1 MLYIQALLKN
11 KPLFLVMS
19 ALFTAVFFSSI
30 ILQPTAFAAS
40 AGDWFQRTGTTV
52 TEDKVWDRNG
62 VDPDVGVATAFAYII
77 TTDNGLNETLDG
89 EWNCAKNADTGDQK
103 AIDDFA
109 MLIKTGYYNDDKA
122 VDSVFPGKKAKDFEP
137 AAATIITTTINSYG
151 AIDNDNNSRC
161 TFVANLMRDHN
172 LIYDSADQSRAELA
186 AAIAKECGP
195 VWSEGMDA
203 AEAISYYNVLL
214 MSYSSSDWKN
224 KIEKPWNMNSG
235 ANRCS
240 EIDNAAKITS
250 LTPDALKKAVEDACK
265 GNTEML
271 NKLDS
276 FTDLQIAKAYSK
288 IKDGKSCKQAVNFAA
303 SDGTTPVD
311 TPPDTSKTSC
321 NIDGIGWLVC
331 PVMNFLA
338 EVNEKAFGFLQSL
351 LGIRPSLLQDKGTV
365 EAWSKFRDLANVAF
379 VIAFVVIIYSQITS
393 VGVSNYGIKKLL
405 PKIAIA
411 AIMVNLS
418 LFFCQILVDVSN
430 IAGASLYSFISGLV
444 PGLESTLDG
453 TDTTWTTIMTGV
465 LAAGVGVLLVV
476 LVVTAPTVLLAL
488 GMILLILVAR
498 QAFILILV
506 ILSPLAFVAYLLPNT
521 EGMFKKWW
529 KALSAALL
537 VYPIVAVVFGAST
550 LASNIL
556 MGIASDD
563 GNIKGGD
570 DNQMLAIVAL
580 AVMAVPLFAVPV
592 ILKSAMSG
600 AGAIGAKLASL
611 QDRANS
617 HAKNKAAEES
627 KYWGNRA
634 SSAMLS
640 NNGRF
645 ARFNRALTRTGARAD
660 RKVRLETAQ
669 KQREAIEETY
679 AHRDGSRSASRKAAV
694 VDAQETASL
703 SKQIVENQAKQRHLD
718 NNHDLHGRAT
728 RTGLDLH
735 NAEETHKN
743 QVGAAHMAENPG
755 QYDALN
761 ASRGIKQNAELE
773 TTRRFEA
780 SATGQTL
787 GVQRQGLE
795 DQVATAKATQ
805 KQTYNEQQSVLP
817 VSQSLVQQRKA
828 AEGAAKNAE
837 QFNELI
843 FQDSTDGRGLAQ
855 EQKTIEGELEIVHGE
870 QKNNFEASSTG
881 QAQAQQKKTIQ
892 GEAKFIEGTAQL
904 AYETSPEGI
913 SIEKDIQSVQSQ
925 VSTAQTATKAAF
937 TASRSGK
944 ARNLES
950 AVAQA
955 TLGAAEAANKAQVDE
970 LKAGAEAAGV
980 VGTSLEQVAIDLS
993 AADIQTR
1000 AQTQRSASAQNV
1012 ANTEYSGKV
1021 RASENVPGGLADI
1034 SGGIDPYGA
1043 SRAVAVATQIWD
1055 KQLVEAIG
1063 AQKTLFESTPG
1074 NKLEAE
1080 YKTGFV
1086 DGDPTKGRSSPE
1098 RMAAVAGTIASRG
1111 YMGGKLELLKATG
1124 PALKKAKADARARG
1138 LTTDEE
1144 INSDPAVSAIIFS
1157 QKQIAADMKEWPFGA
1172 SDTMRDKLGLGQW
1185 EDDFEAGFQ
1194 TRIGTKLNGPKLG
1207 SLKAEELADLE
1218 AIFPSLT
1225 PEQRASLDNAVKEAK
1240 TNETVRKDI
1249 KPEIWNALERMGYSR
1264 P

>member
-351 LGIRPSLLQDKGTV
+351 LGIRPALTTDDGTQK
-365 EAWSKFRDLANVAF
+365 AWSAFRDLANVAF
-379 VIAFVVIIYSQITS
+379 VIAFLVIIYSQITS

-418 LFFCQILVDVSN
+418 LFACQILVDLSN
-430 IAGASLYSFISGLV
+430 IAGASLYSFISGIVHPL
-444 PGLESTLDG
+444 TG
-453 TDTTWTTIMTGV
+453 TGFEQDSAWSSLMEGV
-465 LAAGVGVLLVV
+465 LIAGVGVLLVV
-476 LVVTAPTVLLAL
+476 MVVVAPTVLLAL
-488 GMILLILVAR
+488 GLILLILVAR
-498 QAFILILV
+498 QAFVLILI
-506 ILSPLAFVAYLLPNT
+506 IISPLAFVAYLLPNT
-521 EGMFKKWW
+521 ENLFKKWW
-529 KALSAALL
+529 KALTATLL

-556 MGIASDD
+556 MGIASDQ
-563 GNIKGGD
+563 GNTGAGDMSD

-580 AVMAVPLFAVPV
+580 AVMAIPLFAVPV
-592 ILKSAMSG
+592 ILKSAMSA
-600 AGAIGAKLASL
+600 AGTIGAKLQGMADKSQGRAAKQAGASFKRHAESIEGRMAASNNRYARFAGGYRNRRNFRHKSTEEQTARNQEEGLLQHITAHPNRYSDQQRAAAAATLDKRYEEEVKGAGASL
-611 QDRANS
+611 Q
-617 HAKNKAAEES
+617 
-627 KYWGNRA
+627 
-634 SSAMLS
+634 
-640 NNGRF
+640 
-645 ARFNRALTRTGARAD
+645 
-660 RKVRLETAQ
+660 
-669 KQREAIEETY
+669 
-679 AHRDGSRSASRKAAV
+679 
-694 VDAQETASL
+694 
-703 SKQIVENQAKQRHLD
+703 
-718 NNHDLHGRAT
+718 
-728 RTGLDLH
+728 
-735 NAEETHKN
+735 
-743 QVGAAHMAENPG
+743 
-755 QYDALN
+755 LN
-761 ASRGIKQNAELE
+761 ASHDEILAAAQHGTLATRDANGNVIGTRRLSEHERDAAVRYAMDRGNFEERQAIATGVGDMTRSQRKSLASGMRAKGDTAVYGNQAIAELE
-773 TTRRFEA
+773 RTDHSDEQGG
-780 SATGQTL
+780 TGM
-787 GVQRQGLE
+787 
-795 DQVATAKATQ
+795 DATA
-805 KQTYNEQQSVLP
+805 
-817 VSQSLVQQRKA
+817 
-828 AEGAAKNAE
+828 
-837 QFNELI
+837 
-843 FQDSTDGRGLAQ
+843 
-855 EQKTIEGELEIVHGE
+855 
-870 QKNNFEASSTG
+870 
-881 QAQAQQKKTIQ
+881 
-892 GEAKFIEGTAQL
+892 
-904 AYETSPEGI
+904 
-913 SIEKDIQSVQSQ
+913 
-925 VSTAQTATKAAF
+925 
-937 TASRSGK
+937 
-944 ARNLES
+944 AR
-950 AVAQA
+950 A
-955 TLGAAEAANKAQVDE
+955 TLQ
-970 LKAGAEAAGV
+970 AGV
-980 VGTSLEQVAIDLS
+980 VRKINAGELSVSTITSDHRVAGFVRT
-993 AADIQTR
+993 AAPGANAPALDRLRDDIATYQTDN
-1000 AQTQRSASAQNV
+1000 AQEWARLDSETKA
-1012 ANTEYSGKV
+1012 
-1021 RASENVPGGLADI
+1021 RAS
-1034 SGGIDPYGA
+1034 
-1043 SRAVAVATQIWD
+1043 
-1055 KQLVEAIG
+1055 
-1063 AQKTLFESTPG
+1063 
-1074 NKLEAE
+1074 
-1080 YKTGFV
+1080 
-1086 DGDPTKGRSSPE
+1086 
-1098 RMAAVAGTIASRG
+1098 TI
-1111 YMGGKLELLKATG
+1111 
-1124 PALKKAKADARARG
+1124 
-1138 LTTDEE
+1138 
-1144 INSDPAVSAIIFS
+1144 
-1157 QKQIAADMKEWPFGA
+1157 
-1172 SDTMRDKLGLGQW
+1172 
-1185 EDDFEAGFQ
+1185 
-1194 TRIGTKLNGPKLG
+1194 
-1207 SLKAEELADLE
+1207 
-1218 AIFPSLT
+1218 
-1225 PEQRASLDNAVKEAK
+1225 
-1240 TNETVRKDI
+1240 
-1249 KPEIWNALERMGYSR
+1249 
-1264 P
+1264 